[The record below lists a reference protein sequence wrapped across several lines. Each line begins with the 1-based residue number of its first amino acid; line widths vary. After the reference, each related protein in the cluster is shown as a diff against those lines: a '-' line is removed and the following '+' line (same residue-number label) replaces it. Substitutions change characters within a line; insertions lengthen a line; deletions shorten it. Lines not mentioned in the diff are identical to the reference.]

1 MSNAIVLTTNK
12 SFREYGLP
20 YRITSLLLVA
30 LGWEYPVDVLMYLRN
45 EHPLLRTHEQ
55 MVRAVTVKMLREPDF
70 GPRRAAAVVEVL
82 IRHGVI

>member
-1 MSNAIVLTTNK
+1 MSNAIAFTTNK

-20 YRITSLLLVA
+20 YRITSLLQVQ
-30 LGWEYPVDVLMYLRN
+30 LGWECPVDVLMFLRN
-45 EHPLLRTHEQ
+45 EHPQLTTQEKMTQ
-55 MVRAVTVKMLREPDF
+55 AVTVKMLREPDF